1 MSGLDKMVV
10 EIMELLEA
18 DKSVTE
24 VSNMLGVTPTM
35 VEYVATE
42 YLGYID
48 DSEAP

>member
-1 MSGLDKMVV
+1 MGGFNKMVV

-18 DKSVTE
+18 DKSITE
-24 VSNMLGVTPTM
+24 VSNILGVTPST
-35 VEYVATE
+35 VEHVATK

>member
-1 MSGLDKMVV
+1 MSGLNKMVV

-18 DKSVTE
+18 DRSVTE
-24 VSNMLGVTPTM
+24 ISNMLCVTPTM

>member
-1 MSGLDKMVV
+1 MSGLNKMVV
-10 EIMELLEA
+10 EIMELLES

-24 VSNMLGVTPTM
+24 VSNILGVTPTM

-48 DSEAP
+48 DTEAP

>member
-1 MSGLDKMVV
+1 MSGLNKMVV

-24 VSNMLGVTPTM
+24 VSNILGVTPTM

-48 DSEAP
+48 DTESP